1 MNGWLDI
8 AVLIAV
14 VAIVFARQFTAQ
26 RITSGGRKW
35 WLMPAVLV
43 FLALRQ
49 PGLLDPAHR
58 AASVILLAVSLVI
71 GLASGAAWAW
81 TTRIWT
87 DETGVVWTKGTWAA
101 AGVWLCGT
109 ALRLGLM
116 GIAAALGVHQGSQ
129 ATLLSVGAMLLTRA
143 GVTTWR
149 AQGLQ
154 RTYRVP
160 AVG

>member
-1 MNGWLDI
+1 MSGLLNI

-26 RITSGGRKW
+26 RITSAGRKW
-35 WLMPAVLV
+35 WLMPVVLV
-43 FLALRQ
+43 FMALRQ
-49 PGLLDPAHR
+49 PGLLDPVHY
-58 AASVILLAVSLVI
+58 AASVALLVVTLLI

-87 DETGVVWTKGTWAA
+87 DENGAVWTKGTWAA
-101 AGVWLCGT
+101 AGVWLCGM

-116 GIAAALGVHQGSQ
+116 GIAAVLGVHQGSQ
-129 ATLLSVGAMLLTRA
+129 ATLLSVAAMLLTRA

-154 RTYRVP
+154 QTYRVRV
-160 AVG
+160 AG

>member
-1 MNGWLDI
+1 MSGLLNI

-26 RITSGGRKW
+26 RVTAHGRTW
-35 WLMPAVLV
+35 WLMPAVLG

-49 PGLLDPAHR
+49 PGLLDTAHR
-58 AASVILLAVSLVI
+58 AASVALLAVSLLI
-71 GLASGAAWAW
+71 GLASGAAWGW

-87 DETGVVWTKGTWAA
+87 DESGVVWTKGTWAA
-101 AGVWLCGT
+101 AGVWLCGI

-116 GIAAALGVHQGSQ
+116 GVAAALGVHQGSQ
-129 ATLLSVGAMLLTRA
+129 TTLLSVGGMLLTRA
-143 GVTTWR
+143 GVTLWR
-149 AQGLQ
+149 AQGVQ

-160 AVG
+160 VAG

>member
-1 MNGWLDI
+1 MSGLLNI

-26 RITSGGRKW
+26 RITSEGRKR
-35 WLMPAVLV
+35 WLMPVILV
-43 FLALRQ
+43 FMALRQ
-49 PGLLDPAHR
+49 PGLLDSAHR
-58 AASVILLAVSLVI
+58 AASVVLLVATLLI

-81 TTRIWT
+81 TTRMWT
-87 DETGVVWTKGTWAA
+87 DENGAVWTEGTWAA
-101 AGVWLCGT
+101 AGVWLCGI

-116 GIAAALGVHQGSQ
+116 GIAAVLGVHQGSQ
-129 ATLLSVGAMLLTRA
+129 ATLLSVAAMLLTRA

-154 RTYRVP
+154 HTYRVP
-160 AVG
+160 VAG